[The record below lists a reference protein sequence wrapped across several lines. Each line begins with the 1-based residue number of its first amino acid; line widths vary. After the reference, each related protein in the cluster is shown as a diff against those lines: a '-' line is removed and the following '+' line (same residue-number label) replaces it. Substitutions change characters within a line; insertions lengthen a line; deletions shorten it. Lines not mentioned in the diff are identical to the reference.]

1 MSDYDEDESELGDEI
16 AEIDLELDEGPK
28 WDIEQLQRDFE
39 VMGYATPFV
48 VVRRKSDGQLGTLEY
63 LSGPRTYFGW
73 TPAA

>member
-1 MSDYDEDESELGDEI
+1 MSDYDEDESEMGDEI

-28 WDIEQLQRDFE
+28 LDAEQLQRDFE
-39 VMGYATPFV
+39 VKGFATPFV

-63 LSGPRTYFGW
+63 LSWPRTYFGW